1 MITLKRL
8 KLEDIEYFSK
18 WWRDPV
24 LRKLTSGVLKPISDQ
39 EIKKYFQEML
49 ANKTEYHFLILL
61 NQKKAIGHIAFRGR
75 KDKSCETQIIIG
87 EKKYWGKGYGTK
99 AIKLGLGEISKHNY
113 KKVYLEVRPE
123 NLRAIKAYKNCGFR
137 PIGLKRYPKN
147 KFLPVVLKMS
157 LGPKSE
163 DI

>member
-39 EIKKYFQEML
+39 EIKKYFKGML
-49 ANKTEYHFLILL
+49 AHKLEHHFLILL

-87 EKKYWGKGYGTK
+87 EEKYWGKGYGTK
-99 AIKLGLGEISKHNY
+99 AIKLGLKEISRYNY
-113 KKVYLEVRPE
+113 KKIYLKVRPE
-123 NLRAIKAYKNCGFR
+123 NLRAIKTYKKCGFR
-137 PIGLKRYPKN
+137 AIGLKRYPKN

-157 LGPKSE
+157 LDLRDK